1 MALKERLERSHTRA
15 VARAES
21 AVYRVQVAASGAV
34 TKGDF
39 PGARLA
45 ALEALS
51 DLQQPPDASQ
61 VWRQQQISFGSLAT
75 RSSNDSLTA
84 SSNST
89 PNAKAS
95 PYLASRALRL
105 DQVSQLAAPHINT
118 ETEQASLLRGLRHG
132 GCSLLSRCCRQQM
145 RLH

>member
-1 MALKERLERSHTRA
+1 MHHQNSAFLSLTSKALHLRSAKPDKPLARQVLDFVALKERLERSHTRA

-39 PGARLA
+39 AGARLA

-61 VWRQQQISFGSLAT
+61 VWVAATATPLAKTLPRTLAT
-75 RSSNDSLTA
+75 ALV
-84 SSNST
+84 
-89 PNAKAS
+89 
-95 PYLASRALRL
+95 SRAPIFCGSSPIMTLMMYKH
-105 DQVSQLAAPHINT
+105 QLK
-118 ETEQASLLRGLRHG
+118 SV
-132 GCSLLSRCCRQQM
+132 
-145 RLH
+145 